1 MASDLP
7 CILYFFFFLLFPSS
21 LVAQRNGNV
30 TVGDSLTAGDEATP
44 WLSPAEDFAF
54 GFRQLDKK
62 DLYLL
67 AIWYNKIPDKTIVW
81 YANGDRPAPK
91 KSTVKLTAEL
101 GVVLNNPQGGEI
113 WKSGPG
119 NGEAAYGFM
128 NDTGNFLVADAN
140 GEKLWQS
147 FELLTDTLL
156 PTQIME
162 KGEIL
167 SSRLSETNFSQGRF
181 QFRLIQDGNAVLNT
195 INLPTGFPYE
205 AYFWSNTVDSNSSN
219 AGYQVVFNESGY
231 LYVLRASNKREV
243 LTPGRVVPA
252 TENYHRA
259 TLHFDGVFVLYS
271 HPKNSSGNESWSV
284 VRTMP
289 VNICTA
295 VRGLKGTGPCGFN
308 GVCTIST
315 DQRAICKCPQRF
327 SLLDP
332 DDPYGGCK
340 PDFPTQVCAED
351 VPNAPEDYELVQLTN
366 IDWPESD
373 YEMYTPY
380 NIEDC
385 KKACLQDCFCNVIV
399 FREGTC
405 WKKKLPLSNGR
416 QDESVN
422 GASFMKVRKGDY
434 TLPGPPPIPKKN
446 RDSLV
451 LVVSVLLGGSVF
463 FNFVLVGVASFAF
476 FFIYHNKF
484 TRTPQVERAV
494 QSNLRCFSYKELMEA
509 TNGFKEEV
517 GRGAFGIVYKGLVQ
531 IGSGVPVAIKKV
543 DRFVKESDKEFK
555 TEVDTIAQTHHKN
568 LVRLIGFCDE
578 GQHRML
584 VYEFLSNG
592 TLASFL
598 FGDVKLS
605 WNQRTQIAFGIA
617 RGLLYLHDECSTQ
630 IIHCDI
636 KPQNILLDE
645 HYDARIADFG
655 LAKLLSL
662 DQSQTFTAI
671 RGTKGYVAPEWF
683 RNMLITVKVDVY
695 SFGVLL
701 LEIICCRRSVDTEV
715 GEERAIL
722 TDWAYDCYQGGMM
735 HALVEN
741 DEEALNDMKKLERFV
756 MVAIWCIQEDPNLR
770 PTMKMVM
777 LMLEGI
783 IQVPVPPCPSPFS
796 IAS

>member
-1 MASDLP
+1 MAPDLP
-7 CILYFFFFLLFPSS
+7 CILYYFFFFLLLPSS
-21 LVAQRNGNV
+21 LVAQSNGNV
-30 TVGDSLTAGDEATP
+30 TVGDSLTAGDEAAL

-54 GFRQLDKK
+54 GFRQLGQK

-67 AIWYNKIPDKTIVW
+67 AIWYYKIPNKTIIW
-81 YANGDRPAPK
+81 YANGDSPAPK
-91 KSTVKLTAEL
+91 ESTVKLTAEL

-113 WKSGPG
+113 WKSGPV
-119 NGEAAYGFM
+119 NGEAASGFM
-128 NDTGNFLVADAN
+128 NDTGNFLVANEN

-147 FELLTDTLL
+147 FDFPTDTLL

-162 KGEIL
+162 KDTGGL
-167 SSRLSETNFSQGRF
+167 SSRLSETNFSRGRF
-181 QFRLIQDGNAVLNT
+181 QFRLIGTEML
-195 INLPTGFPYE
+195 
-205 AYFWSNTVDSNSSN
+205 NTVDS
-219 AGYQVVFNESGY
+219 GYQVVFNESGY
-231 LYVLRASNKREV
+231 LYVLRANNEREP
-243 LTPGRVVPA
+243 LTLGSVVSA

-259 TLHFDGVFVLYS
+259 TLNFDGVFVLYS
-271 HPKNSSGNESWSV
+271 HPKNSSGNERWSV

-289 VNICTA
+289 ENICIN
-295 VRGLKGTGPCGFN
+295 VSGKLGTGPCGFN
-308 GVCTIST
+308 GVCTISP
-315 DQRAICKCPQRF
+315 DQRANCSCPQRF
-327 SLLDP
+327 LPLDP

-340 PDFPTQVCAED
+340 PDFPTQVCTED
-351 VPNAPEDYELVQLTN
+351 VPNAPEDYELVTLTN

-399 FREGTC
+399 FTEGKC

-416 QDESVN
+416 QDASVN
-422 GASFMKVRKGDY
+422 RVSFIKVRNY
-434 TLPGPPPIPKKN
+434 TLPGPPPIPKEN
-446 RDSLV
+446 L
-451 LVVSVLLGGSVF
+451 LLGGSMF
-463 FNFVLVGVASFAF
+463 FNLVLAGVVSFAF
-476 FFIYHNKF
+476 LFSYHNKF

-494 QSNLRCFSYKELMEA
+494 QSNLRCFSYKDLVHA

-517 GRGAFGIVYKGLVQ
+517 GRGSFGIVYKGLIQ
-531 IGSGVPVAIKKV
+531 IGSGVPVAIKKLH
-543 DRFVKESDKEFK
+543 RFAKEIDKEFK
-555 TEVDTIAQTHHKN
+555 TEVDAIAHTHHKN

-592 TLASFL
+592 ALASFL
-598 FGDVKLS
+598 YGDVKLS
-605 WNQRTQIAFGIA
+605 WNQRTQIAFQIA

-655 LAKLLSL
+655 LAKLLVCGAGMVRS
-662 DQSQTFTAI
+662 
-671 RGTKGYVAPEWF
+671 K
-683 RNMLITVKVDVY
+683 LITAKVDVY
-695 SFGVLL
+695 SFGVVL
-701 LEIICCRRSVDTEV
+701 LEIICCRKCVDSEES
-715 GEERAIL
+715 GERAIL
-722 TDWAYDCYQGGMM
+722 TDWAYDCYQAGMM

-741 DEEALNDMKKLERFV
+741 DEEALDDMEKFERFV
-756 MVAIWCIQEDPNLR
+756 MVAVWCIQEDPNLR

-783 IQVPVPPCPSPFS
+783 IQVDVPPCPSPS
-796 IAS
+796 TSYTGIIQA